1 MSRTVAQGQTGRM
14 IRLVTMPVEHGGWA
28 FMLEPI
34 LVGCILAPSGAGLWL
49 SVATLA
55 TFMVR
60 QPLKTA
66 LIDRR
71 NGKRFPRT
79 LWAERVALLFAAL
92 ALATLVLAL
101 LTARAPFWLPILL
114 AAPFALLQAYF
125 DLQRQS
131 RQMAAELA
139 GAVAIGAGAAAI
151 TLAGGWAVAPAL
163 ALWLILAAR
172 AVTSVLYVRARLHLE
187 REGAFDKTP
196 VVVSHSAALAI
207 IGGLAVAGWAP
218 WLAVAAVVILT
229 ARASWGLS
237 PWRRSVRAQVIG
249 TQELGVGLLTVA
261 LTAVGYMFSL

>member
-92 ALATLVLAL
+92 ALATLVPAL

-114 AAPFALLQAYF
+114 AAPFALLLAFF

-131 RQMAAELA
+131 GQMAA
-139 GAVAIGAGAAAI
+139 
-151 TLAGGWAVAPAL
+151 
-163 ALWLILAAR
+163 
-172 AVTSVLYVRARLHLE
+172 
-187 REGAFDKTP
+187 
-196 VVVSHSAALAI
+196 
-207 IGGLAVAGWAP
+207 
-218 WLAVAAVVILT
+218 
-229 ARASWGLS
+229 
-237 PWRRSVRAQVIG
+237 
-249 TQELGVGLLTVA
+249 
-261 LTAVGYMFSL
+261 